1 MHCIGGNLFVI
12 MDKKNSRSI
21 EGLNPAITIYLNK
34 RIYVIAMC
42 IRVSLQ
48 RSLEFI

>member
-21 EGLNPAITIYLNK
+21 EGLNLAITIYLNK
-34 RIYVIAMC
+34 RIIVITTVCA
-42 IRVSLQ
+42 
-48 RSLEFI
+48 LEFPCREA